1 MTVNLTASSTKSAA
15 RKAVKRSTLS
25 PNGKAKKVK
34 TVGVLTSGG
43 DCSGLNPTL
52 RALVKTLINDYGVK
66 VIGYRDGFRGMIEND
81 YVELDYKSVSGII
94 DKGGTILG
102 TSNKA
107 NPFRQYQPK
116 TGEFKDVSKKVI
128 ADAKKLGIDAL
139 VAIGG
144 DGTMSMAARFTDM
157 GLPTVGIPKTID
169 NDLMATDLTFGFHSA
184 VQVVCEAIDRIN
196 TTAMSHHRVMVI
208 EAMGRYAGWIALY
221 GGVAGGADVILI
233 PEIPYS
239 VESVAKVCE
248 RRNKQGKGFTIIVIA
263 EGAKPIGG
271 ELTVQKIVKDSFDQI
286 RLGGVGMQLATQ
298 LEQWIPRLEVRVT
311 VLGHLQR
318 GGSPI
323 AFDRLLS
330 TRFGVHAAHMVMR
343 GEFARMAALRG
354 NEIVSVPIAEV
365 AGKNKFV
372 PLDHDLIRAA
382 KSVGT
387 SFGEPEA

>member
-1 MTVNLTASSTKSAA
+1 MNLTASSTKSAA

-144 DGTMSMAARFTDM
+144 DGTMSMAARFT
-157 GLPTVGIPKTID
+157 
-169 NDLMATDLTFGFHSA
+169 A
-184 VQVVCEAIDRIN
+184 VSY
-196 TTAMSHHRVMVI
+196 T
-208 EAMGRYAGWIALY
+208 
-221 GGVAGGADVILI
+221 
-233 PEIPYS
+233 
-239 VESVAKVCE
+239 
-248 RRNKQGKGFTIIVIA
+248 
-263 EGAKPIGG
+263 
-271 ELTVQKIVKDSFDQI
+271 
-286 RLGGVGMQLATQ
+286 
-298 LEQWIPRLEVRVT
+298 
-311 VLGHLQR
+311 HLR
-318 GGSPI
+318 
-323 AFDRLLS
+323 
-330 TRFGVHAAHMVMR
+330 AH
-343 GEFARMAALRG
+343 E
-354 NEIVSVPIAEV
+354 
-365 AGKNKFV
+365 
-372 PLDHDLIRAA
+372 
-382 KSVGT
+382 T
-387 SFGEPEA
+387 

>member
-1 MTVNLTASSTKSAA
+1 MNLTASSTKSAA

-169 NDLMATDLTFGFHSA
+169 NDLMATDLRSGFIQLYRLSA
-184 VQVVCEAIDRIN
+184 KLLTASIQQLCRI
-196 TTAMSHHRVMVI
+196 TASWLLKLWD
-208 EAMGRYAGWIALY
+208 AMQDG
-221 GGVAGGADVILI
+221 
-233 PEIPYS
+233 
-239 VESVAKVCE
+239 
-248 RRNKQGKGFTIIVIA
+248 
-263 EGAKPIGG
+263 
-271 ELTVQKIVKDSFDQI
+271 
-286 RLGGVGMQLATQ
+286 
-298 LEQWIPRLEVRVT
+298 
-311 VLGHLQR
+311 
-318 GGSPI
+318 
-323 AFDRLLS
+323 
-330 TRFGVHAAHMVMR
+330 
-343 GEFARMAALRG
+343 
-354 NEIVSVPIAEV
+354 
-365 AGKNKFV
+365 
-372 PLDHDLIRAA
+372 
-382 KSVGT
+382 
-387 SFGEPEA
+387 